1 MLLLLQ
7 LIVSVGLY
15 KKLWAEFCK
24 RYMIGFSKMIE
35 PKLACMEVCFRL
47 NHAQGSASLQIHA
60 PSFSLS
66 GWIDVWRLN

>member
-1 MLLLLQ
+1 
-7 LIVSVGLY
+7 
-15 KKLWAEFCK
+15 
-24 RYMIGFSKMIE
+24 MIGFSKMIE

-66 GWIDVWRLN
+66 GWIDV